1 MGSDKTAGRR
11 AEPVAVIG
19 MACRFPGAPDIPS
32 FWRLLET
39 GGNSVTEGVPGSGI
53 GRVGELLP
61 EAAANNS
68 ACRFGAFV
76 PDIDLFDNAFFRI
89 SPVEAELLDPQQR
102 MMLEVSWQA
111 LENAGI
117 DPDRL
122 KGSRTGVYAGISND
136 EYRMLVVDSE
146 KPAEAAG
153 CLYALSG
160 TNLNGAAGRVS
171 FVLGVM
177 GPAKAVDAACAS
189 SLVSVHDAVADLQA
203 GKADLALAGGVQAI
217 LNGRIYE
224 LRADSMMLSPDGQ
237 CKAFDASANG
247 YVRGE
252 GCGVVVLKRLREAEA
267 DGDPIWGVIHGA
279 AVNHGGASVGLTV
292 PNTPALE
299 KVMEEALSDAG
310 VSPAE
315 VEYIEAHGT
324 GTTVGDPIEIN
335 AVSAVYT
342 QERPAGQ
349 PLLVGSVK
357 TNLGHLESAAGVAGL
372 IKAVLVVNRGVIP
385 KHLHFSNPNPSLDWD
400 RLPIRVTSEA
410 MDWPRRNGR
419 PRLAGVNSFGI
430 SGTNSHLIVGEY
442 RGAESPRR
450 PTRLLAPSAPPIVV
464 GDPVRSDGT
473 FRERRTRV
481 LPLSGKTAG
490 ALQQTAARYL
500 EWLGEAGARDSADE
514 VLSDLAWTAGVGRS
528 HFEHRAGIVFG
539 DTASLVE
546 QLGALADAGERAE
559 PSARTRVAFAYT
571 GQGNQWVGMG
581 AALYETEPVAR
592 AVLDRCET
600 AFRETRGT
608 SLLDVMFGR
617 GGSDADLGDTAWEQP
632 ALYALECALTALW
645 ASVGIRPEVVMGH
658 SVGEIA
664 AARAAGV
671 FSLEDGMRF
680 AEARGALLSGTSP
693 GSMTAVFASAE
704 RVAAAVEAWNATSSA
719 LPVNISADN
728 GAHQVISGP
737 AAGIEAV
744 SKTLGEEGVRVRRLN
759 TTRAFH
765 SALVEPALP
774 ALEASLERVEIASPT
789 VTLVSNLTGR
799 PVEAGAKLDGAYW
812 RRHAREPVAFAR
824 GVSALAEL
832 GVDLVVEIGPHSV
845 LAPMAISAW
854 PESEAPGPGVLAT
867 LRRPSGAAAGNGGV
881 RFAEAVAEA
890 YEAGLPVRFEGLF
903 TGEERRRIS
912 VPGYPFQRERY
923 WIREP
928 KRRRQAAGH
937 PLLGV
942 RHESARG
949 EISFETEAFPSE
961 PAWLNDHRVFDRLVA
976 PGALSGAM
984 AITAS
989 LAEGGGPVVLEDMQL
1004 HNPLVLPEPDQ
1015 DGAPGAGRKLQ
1026 AVLDASEPGAPR
1038 RIQVFSKGDEGEWT
1052 LHLEGRVAAD
1062 APVPETDGRVD
1073 LEELKAGLEGG
1084 DAGAYYRAR
1093 SATGIALG
1101 PSFRTLKDVWF
1112 RPGEALAEVSFPEA
1126 LGRNELDLHPLM
1138 LDGCFQAVGVARLA
1152 GGEDAATYLPFGW
1165 DRVWLTGRLPDRVFC
1180 HVRMNDAAPAPAAE
1194 AGEPPEVLSGEI
1206 RIYDP
1211 GGAPLGGLSGY
1222 AVKRATREALL
1233 SAIEGVG
1240 ELLYEIVWRDRP
1252 LPPGILPAD
1261 FFPTPA
1267 AVAAGQA
1274 LLSDYLTA
1282 EGVAPADR
1290 NALLADLER
1299 WSRSRALATLE
1310 ELGFRREEGA
1320 TVDPEALREELNV
1333 IPEHRRL
1340 FRRLLEMLAKSGVL
1354 AEAGGEF
1361 TVTVGSGD
1369 PLPEHLPRDLDAFA
1383 DRMVERYPHGVTE
1396 IGLFRRCGGALGQAL
1411 RGEADPLTLLFS
1423 SGDPTPADLYLKA
1436 PVARAANGMLRDAV
1450 RALLARLPAGRRLRV
1465 VEVGAGTG
1473 SATSAILPELPEGR
1487 FLYTYTDISA
1497 GFFAEAESRFG
1508 DAGGCI
1514 EYRPLDIEKDPIG
1527 QGFERHGYDL
1537 MIASNVLHATRY
1549 LQETLGHCRDVLA
1562 PSGHLVALENLSGL
1576 GWMDLTFG
1584 QLDGWWRFADDYR
1597 PHHALASPAVWKAAL
1612 GDAGFTGAEVLGV
1625 DESDT
1630 SVTPDKGVI
1639 VAQGPADV
1647 KEAPGAWVVTGYGE
1661 GLGNELAAG
1670 LAARNQT
1677 VVLANGAT
1685 REDAIPSVN
1694 GPGVFEVAVEPE
1706 RRESWGSVLA
1716 SLPTDL
1722 PFSGVVHLASLDGQ
1736 GTTATTTE
1744 VAEDVRRAGAGA
1756 LALTQAVADSDLT
1769 PAKGMWFVTR
1779 GAQVLERES
1788 AGEIAG
1794 ATLWGFGKAVARE
1807 APQLRARMLD
1817 LDPAPLA
1824 PEPDLANEL
1833 LYPDGENHLAYRRGT
1848 RQAARLVRGGAE
1860 VERLTLPED
1869 PEWALAPDPEGVF
1882 EKPYVKPLPAPPL
1895 EPREVRVGVEAAGLN
1910 FWDVFRSLGFIPEGN
1925 LGREMCGRILEV
1937 GSGVSRVSVGEP
1949 IVGLGFGA
1957 FAAQMVTHEE
1967 LVAPAPPGLSVT
1979 GLATIPSA
1987 FVSAA
1992 LSFEFS
1998 GLEAGER
2005 VLIHAGAGGVG
2016 LAAIQWVQAAGAE
2029 VFATASAPK
2038 QGYLRSLGVEHVF
2051 DSRQTAF
2058 GEEILEAT
2066 GGAGVDVVLNSLTGE
2081 GFIEASLACL
2091 RQGGRFV
2098 EMARRDILSEE
2109 EMAAARPDVRYHILE
2124 LDVMKKT
2131 DPEGVG
2137 RVFRDVMA
2145 RVAAGELQPIV
2156 HSRWPLAEA
2165 GAALRF
2171 MRSARHLGKIVVTAP
2186 PLRQGRLRPDRTV
2199 LVTGGLGGIGC
2210 AVAEWLADRG
2220 AESIV
2225 LNGRREPDPAAQ
2237 DTIRALR
2244 ERGVTVRVE
2253 LADVS
2258 DSAAVDQ
2265 MLARIDRD
2273 LPPLGGVI
2281 HSVGVLSDAALTNQ
2295 SWESFETVL
2304 RPKILGAWRLHRATL
2319 DRDLDLFILFSSR
2332 VGVMGNP
2339 GQANHA
2345 AANAFLD
2352 QLAGHRRALG
2362 LAGQAIAWGAWS
2374 EIGEAAEQRGR
2385 IERQRAALGGRWFTP
2400 EQGIRALDQLVRQD
2414 VTHSVVM
2421 AMDWGVFAEAV
2432 PDRPPLL
2439 EDLLSSASEAE
2450 DEASSSSDDLLTR
2463 LRGPLG
2469 RDRQDLLVSFLQGE
2483 VRAVLRLSSAP
2494 SPSVGFFDLGMD
2506 SLMAVEFRNRL
2517 NRTFAGAYTAP
2528 NTVVFDYPDIAKLAA
2543 HLGEELGE
2551 MSEAPPREPQ
2561 SEPAPFAVAVP
2572 EPAPAPVPAAS
2583 QAVRADAEGI
2593 AIVGMA
2599 CRFPGAPD
2607 LETFW
2612 RQLEAGVE
2620 AVFDGRPGSGP
2631 WTGVA
2636 GDPAGADTG
2645 ARRGGFIEGID
2656 RFDARFFGITPIGAW
2671 TMDPQHRLLLETSW
2685 RALED
2690 AGLDPETLRGSN
2702 TGVYAGVASS
2712 EYRDLMLAA
2721 GESVSYLGTAAS
2733 MAVGGVSFRLG
2744 LEGPTMPVELNC
2756 ASSLVAVHHAAVALR
2771 GGEVDLALAG
2781 GVNTILSPG
2790 KTNEMVALGMLSPT
2804 GRCRTF
2810 DASADGFVRG
2820 EGCGMVLLK
2829 RLNEAEADGD
2839 RIWGV
2844 IRGSAVNQSGATAGP
2859 TVPNGVAQQQVMEAA
2874 LARAGI
2880 APVGVDYLEA
2890 HGNGSEMGDP
2900 IEVQAAAA
2908 AYGTGRESDRPLLI
2922 GSVKTNV
2929 GHLETAAGVA
2939 GLIKAALAMN
2949 HGLIPRHLHFE
2960 NPTPVVDWAR
2970 LPVRV
2975 TAEAEAWPDHPDR
2988 PARAA
2993 VSAFGVSGANAHLVM
3008 EGHETP
3014 NGAPAGRGMPVSVS
3028 MPEALSDLRPPI
3040 DGLAA
3045 RGTRFLPLSAK
3056 SEAALARVARTYLD
3070 WLDERSGALVSGNA
3084 DDPLLSDL
3092 TWTAGVGRSHVSVR
3106 AGAVF
3111 RDAEALR
3118 VGLAALAGPDGAR
3131 GKGPVP
3137 QGPRKVLFAYGG
3149 QPGPWLGATEE
3160 FYECEP
3166 VFRAVLDRCEEVF
3179 QEERGASL
3187 LELMFGGA
3195 PSPLESP
3202 EWSGPALY
3210 AVQCGLTALWSSI
3223 GVRPQATTGLDAGGL
3238 AAAQAL
3244 GALDLEDGLRRA
3256 AAGEAAASAMQ
3267 DRESLNESEVIVEI
3281 GPGAV
3286 RGRRPQPA
3294 LVLSAFRDRT
3304 GPSAHEGFVTA
3315 VAAAYAGGLPISFAG
3330 LFAGETRRRIELPGY
3345 PFERRRHWIP
3355 EPRSRHRD
3363 HATRRG
3369 GI

>member
-1 MGSDKTAGRR
+1 MEPEKPVSGPR
-11 AEPVAVIG
+11 APEPIAVIG
-19 MACRFPGAPDIPS
+19 MACRFPGAPDISS
-32 FWRLLET
+32 FWRLLEA
-39 GGNSVTEGVPGSGI
+39 GGNSVTEGVPGSGV

-61 EAAANNS
+61 ETAAGNT

-76 PDIDLFDNAFFRI
+76 PDIDLFDNGFFRI
-89 SPVEAELLDPQQR
+89 SPVEADLLDPQQR

-111 LENAGI
+111 LEDAGI

-136 EYRMLVVDSE
+136 EYRMLVVDGE

-292 PNTPALE
+292 PHEPALVR
-299 KVMEEALSDAG
+299 VMNEALSDAG
-310 VSPAE
+310 VAPAD
-315 VEYIEAHGT
+315 VDYIEAHGT

-335 AVSAVYT
+335 AVAAAYAS
-342 QERPAGQ
+342 EREAEH

-357 TNLGHLESAAGVAGL
+357 TNLGHLESAAGIAGL
-372 IKAVLVVNRGVIP
+372 IKAVLVVQQGVIP
-385 KHLHFSNPNPSLDWD
+385 KHLHFRDPNPSLDWE
-400 RLPIRVTSEA
+400 RLPIRVTSEM

-442 RGAESPRR
+442 RDGDQPRPGRRLERSTR
-450 PTRLLAPSAPPIVV
+450 PVTVGEARPS
-464 GDPVRSDGT
+464 GSDLRG
-473 FRERRTRV
+473 RGTRV
-481 LPLSGKTAG
+481 LPISGKTPG
-490 ALQQTAARYL
+490 ALRELTGRYL
-500 EWLGEAGARDSADE
+500 EWLDQVGDGDAAERR
-514 VLSDLAWTAGVGRS
+514 LPDLAWTAGVGRS
-528 HFEHRAGIVFG
+528 HFDRRAGLVFS
-539 DTASLVE
+539 DAESLRE
-546 QLGALADAGERAE
+546 QLRALADAGDGVEPGGRAK
-559 PSARTRVAFAYT
+559 VAFAYT
-571 GQGNQWVGMG
+571 GQGSQWAGMG
-581 AALYETEPVAR
+581 KALYECEPVVR
-592 AVLDRCET
+592 SVLDRCEA
-600 AFRETRGT
+600 AFREARGT

-617 GGSDADLGDTAWEQP
+617 GAGDADLGDTAWEQP

-645 ASVGIRPEVVMGH
+645 SSVGVRPDVVMGH

-664 AARAAGV
+664 AAQAAGV
-671 FSLEDGMRF
+671 FSLETGMRF
-680 AEARGALLSGTSP
+680 AAARGTLLSGTAP
-693 GSMTAVFASAE
+693 GAMAAAFAPAE
-704 RVAAAVEAWNATSSA
+704 RVAAAVEAWNATSSE

-728 GAHQVISGP
+728 GAHQVVSGP
-737 AAGIEAV
+737 ASGIGGV
-744 SKTLGEEGVRVRRLN
+744 SKRLEEDGVRVRRLN

-774 ALEASLERVEIASPT
+774 ELEAVLHDQEIGTPT

-799 PVEAGAKLDGAYW
+799 PVGPGEALDGAYW
-812 RRHAREPVAFAR
+812 RRHAREPVAFAQ
-824 GVSALAEL
+824 GVGALAEL
-832 GVDLVVEIGPHSV
+832 GVDLVVEIGPRPV
-845 LAPMAISAW
+845 LAPMTMSAW
-854 PESEAPGPGVLAT
+854 PASAAAPPPAVIASQ
-867 LRRPSGAAAGNGGV
+867 RAPSGD
-881 RFAEAVAEA
+881 EASEGHAHFVKGVAEA

-903 TGEERRRIS
+903 TGESRRRIS
-912 VPGYPFQRERY
+912 LPGYPFQRERY
-923 WIREP
+923 WLKAPR
-928 KRRRQAAGH
+928 RRRQAAGH

-949 EISFETEAFPSE
+949 EITFETEVFPSD
-961 PAWLNDHRVFDRLVA
+961 PAWLNDHRVFERRIA

-984 AITAS
+984 AMAAS
-989 LAEGGGPVVLEDMQL
+989 LSEGGGPVCLEDMQL
-1004 HNPLVLPEPDQ
+1004 HSPLVFPEDKSE
-1015 DGAPGAGRKLQ
+1015 DGTDEGGRKLQ
-1026 AVLDASEPGAPR
+1026 VALDTPEPASPR
-1038 RIQVFSKGDEGEWT
+1038 RVQVFSRGPEGEWT
-1052 LHLEGRVAAD
+1052 LHLEGRVSVEAG
-1062 APVPETDGRVD
+1062 VPETGGRVD
-1073 LEELKAGLEGG
+1073 LEGLKAGLAPG
-1084 DAGAYYRAR
+1084 DVGAYYRAR
-1093 SATGIALG
+1093 SATGIDLG
-1101 PSFRTLKDVWF
+1101 PSFRTLERVWS
-1112 RPGEALAEVSFPEA
+1112 RPGEALAEVSFPAA
-1126 LGRNELDLHPLM
+1126 LGRNELEIHPLV
-1138 LDGCFQAVGVARLA
+1138 LDGCFQTVGVARLA
-1152 GGEDAATYLPFGW
+1152 GGADEATYLPFGW
-1165 DRVWLTGRLPDRVFC
+1165 DRVWLSGRLPDRVIC
-1180 HVRMNDAAPAPAAE
+1180 HVRMNEAATDSNTETA
-1194 AGEPPEVLSGEI
+1194 EPPEVLSGEI

-1211 GGAPLGGLSGY
+1211 AGVLLGGLSGY

-1233 SAIEGVG
+1233 SAVEGVD
-1240 ELLYEIVWRDRP
+1240 ELLYEIVWRDRA
-1252 LPPGILPAD
+1252 LPPGISPAD
-1261 FFPTPA
+1261 FFPSPQT
-1267 AVAAGQA
+1267 VAAGQR
-1274 LLSDYLTA
+1274 LLSEYLTA
-1282 EGVAPADR
+1282 EGVAPRDR
-1290 NALLADLER
+1290 NGLLEDLER

-1310 ELGFRREEGA
+1310 DLGFRREAGA
-1320 TVDPEALREELNV
+1320 TVDPEVLREELNV
-1333 IPEHRRL
+1333 LPEHRRV
-1340 FRRLLEMLAKSGVL
+1340 FRRMLEMLAKSGVL
-1354 AEAGGEF
+1354 AEAGGGF

-1369 PLPEHLPRDLDAFA
+1369 ALPEHMPRDLDEFA

-1396 IGLFRRCGGALGQAL
+1396 VGLFRRCGGALGEAL

-1436 PVARAANGMLRDAV
+1436 PVARAANKMLRDAM
-1450 RALLARLPAGRRLRV
+1450 RALLAENPEGRRLRV
-1465 VEVGAGTG
+1465 IEVGAGTG
-1473 SATSAILPELPEGR
+1473 SATTYILPELPEGQ

-1497 GFFAEAESRFG
+1497 GFFAEAESTFG

-1514 EYRPLDIEKDPIG
+1514 EYRPLDVEKEPIG

-1537 MIASNVLHATRY
+1537 LIASNVLHATRY
-1549 LQETLGHCRDVLA
+1549 LPETLAHCLDLLA
-1562 PSGHLVALENLSGL
+1562 PSGTLVALENLSGL

-1597 PHHALASPAVWKAAL
+1597 PHHALASPAVWRRAL

-1625 DESDT
+1625 DESDV
-1630 SVTPDKGVI
+1630 SMTPDKGVI

-1647 KEAPGAWVVTGYGE
+1647 REAPGAWVVTGDGG
-1661 GLGNELAAG
+1661 GLGKELAAG

-1677 VVLANGAT
+1677 VVLANGAGP
-1685 REDAIPSVN
+1685 DAEVSSIA
-1694 GPGVFEVAVEPE
+1694 GPGVFEVAVEAD
-1706 RRESWGSVLA
+1706 RRESWQSALA
-1716 SLPTDL
+1716 GLPADL
-1722 PFSGVVHLASLDGQ
+1722 PLGGVVHLASLDGH
-1736 GTTATTTE
+1736 GTTATTAE
-1744 VAEDVRRAGAGA
+1744 VAEDVRHAGAGA
-1756 LALTQAVADSDLT
+1756 LALTQAVADADLT
-1769 PAKGMWFVTR
+1769 PAKGMWFITR
-1779 GAQVLERES
+1779 GAQVLERENS
-1788 AGEIAG
+1788 GEIAG

-1807 APQLRARMLD
+1807 APQLQARMLD

-1824 PEPDLANEL
+1824 PEPDLPNEL
-1833 LYPDGENHLAYRRGT
+1833 LYPDEENHIAYRRGA
-1848 RQAARLVRGGAE
+1848 RRVARLVRAGAE

-1882 EKPYVKPLPAPPL
+1882 EKPTVKPLPAPPL

-1925 LGREMCGRILEV
+1925 LGREMCGRVLEV
-1937 GSGVSRVSVGEP
+1937 GSDVSRVAVGDA

-1957 FAAQMVTHEE
+1957 FAAAMVTHEE
-1967 LVAPAPPGLSVT
+1967 LVAPAPPGFSVT
-1979 GLATIPSA
+1979 GLATVPSA

-1992 LSFEFS
+1992 LSFEFT
-1998 GLEAGER
+1998 GLAAGER
-2005 VLIHAGAGGVG
+2005 VLVHAGAGGVG

-2058 GEEILEAT
+2058 GEEILAAT

-2081 GFIEASLACL
+2081 GFIEASLSCL

-2124 LDVMKKT
+2124 LDVLKKT
-2131 DPEGVG
+2131 EPERVG

-2165 GAALRF
+2165 GAALGF

-2186 PLRQGRLRPDRTV
+2186 PLRQGRLRQDRTY

-2220 AESIV
+2220 AGTIV
-2225 LNGRREPDPAAQ
+2225 LNGRREPDPAAEE
-2237 DTIRALR
+2237 TIRTLR
-2244 ERGVTVRVE
+2244 ERGVTVEVE

-2258 DSAAVDQ
+2258 DPGAVDR
-2265 MLARIDRD
+2265 MLARMDRE

-2304 RPKILGAWRLHRATL
+2304 RPKILGAWHLHRATL

-2400 EQGIRALDQLVRQD
+2400 EQGIRALDRLVRQD
-2414 VTHSVVM
+2414 ATHSVVM
-2421 AMDWGVFAEAV
+2421 AMDWSVFEEAV
-2432 PDRPPLL
+2432 QDRPPLV
-2439 EDLLSSASEAE
+2439 EDLLSSASEPE
-2450 DEASSSSDDLLTR
+2450 DEASSSSEDVLTR

-2469 RDRQDLLVSFLQGE
+2469 TERRDLLVTFLQGE
-2483 VRAVLRLSSAP
+2483 VQAVLRLSSAP
-2494 SPSVGFFDLGMD
+2494 SPTVGFFDLGMD

-2517 NRTFAGAYTAP
+2517 NRAFSGVYTAP
-2528 NTVVFDYPDIAKLAA
+2528 NTVVFDYPDIARLAA
-2543 HLGEELGE
+2543 HLDEELGE
-2551 MSEAPPREPQ
+2551 VGEAPAPEPE
-2561 SEPAPFAVAVP
+2561 STSTPFAVSV
-2572 EPAPAPVPAAS
+2572 PAPVTEAPQEAP
-2583 QAVRADAEGI
+2583 VDEDGI

-2607 LETFW
+2607 LDAFW

-2620 AVFDGRPGSGP
+2620 AVSDGRPDGGS

-2636 GDPAGADTG
+2636 GDPAGADDGT
-2645 ARRGGFIEGID
+2645 RRGGFIEGID

-2690 AGLDPETLRGSN
+2690 AGVAPDAVRDSN

-2712 EYRDLMLAA
+2712 EYRDLMLDA
-2721 GESVSYLGTAAS
+2721 GENVSYLGTAAS
-2733 MAVGGVSFRLG
+2733 MAVGTVSFRLG
-2744 LEGPTMPVELNC
+2744 LTGPAMAVELNC
-2756 ASSLVAVHHAAVALR
+2756 ASALVAVHHAVVALHR
-2771 GGEVDLALAG
+2771 GEVNLALAG
-2781 GVNTILSPG
+2781 GVNAILSPG
-2790 KTNEMVALGMLSPT
+2790 KTSEMVALGMLSPT
-2804 GRCRTF
+2804 GRCRAF
-2810 DASADGFVRG
+2810 DAAADGFPRG

-2829 RLNEAEADGD
+2829 RLSDAEADGD

-2844 IRGSAVNQSGATAGP
+2844 IRGSAVNQSGASAGP
-2859 TVPNGVAQQQVMEAA
+2859 TVPNGVAQQAVMEAA
-2874 LARAGI
+2874 LARAGV
-2880 APVGVDYLEA
+2880 APADVDYLEA
-2890 HGNGSEMGDP
+2890 HGNGSVMGDP
-2900 IEVQAAAA
+2900 IEMQAAATV
-2908 AYGTGRESDRPLLI
+2908 YGKGRAPDRPLLM

-2939 GLIKAALAMN
+2939 ALIKAALAVSR
-2949 HGLIPRHLHFE
+2949 GVIPPHLHFE
-2960 NPTPVVDWAR
+2960 NPTPVVDWDR

-2975 TAEAEAWPDHPDR
+2975 TSETTPWPAHPGR

-2993 VSAFGVSGANAHLVM
+2993 VSAFGVSGANAHAVV
-3008 EGHETP
+3008 EGYGTP
-3014 NGAPAGRGMPVSVS
+3014 DGIPAGRGVPVASS
-3028 MPEALSDLRPPI
+3028 KAGASGKPLAATDTP
-3040 DGLAA
+3040 AA
-3045 RGTRFLPLSAK
+3045 RGTRLLPLSAK
-3056 SEAALARVARTYLD
+3056 SDAALGALARTFLD
-3070 WLDERSGALVSGNA
+3070 WLDDRTGQLSSGDAGG
-3084 DDPLLSDL
+3084 PLLSDL
-3092 TWTAGVGRSHVSVR
+3092 AWTAGVGRSHFAYR
-3106 AGAVF
+3106 AGVVF
-3111 RDAEALR
+3111 RDAESLR
-3118 VGLAALAGPDGAR
+3118 GGLTSLAEPDGVLETEPAPPTPRKIAFAYTGEAGPWI
-3131 GKGPVP
+3131 
-3137 QGPRKVLFAYGG
+3137 Q
-3149 QPGPWLGATEE
+3149 ATEPL
-3160 FYECEP
+3160 YASEP
-3166 VFRAVLDRCEEVF
+3166 VFRAVLEQCDEWIR
-3179 QEERGASL
+3179 EERGASL
-3187 LELMFGGA
+3187 LEAMFGGDGS
-3195 PSPLESP
+3195 PSLESP

-3223 GVRPQATTGLDAGGL
+3223 GIGPQAANGQGAGAL
-3238 AAAQAL
+3238 AAAQAT
-3244 GALDLEDGLRRA
+3244 GALDLEDGLRLAVR
-3256 AAGEAAASAMQ
+3256 GEAPPGAGSA
-3267 DRESLNESEVIVEI
+3267 NSELLGGSEIVMEI
-3281 GPGAV
+3281 GPG
-3286 RGRRPQPA
+3286 PA
-3294 LVLSAFRDRT
+3294 
-3304 GPSAHEGFVTA
+3304 GGFIAA
-3315 VAAAYAGGLPISFAG
+3315 VAEAYEAGLDINFEG
-3330 LFAGETRRRIELPGY
+3330 LFAGETRRRISLPGY
-3345 PFERRRHWIP
+3345 PFERRRYWIP
-3355 EPRSRHRD
+3355 EPRSRVMKS
-3363 HATRRG
+3363 G
-3369 GI
+3369 